1 MSEKQEHR
9 PVHRAFTVL
18 FVLLITFVP
27 VGVAYSAMQYSL
39 VVPTSGTITSSGGN
53 GNGGT
58 ITSVSTDFEDGDATA
73 GGKIWVETTPPPS
86 YIDPS
91 SPNYISGLI
100 WGEVDIT
107 TSQAHSQQYSVKMFS
122 QNGGPEGRCR
132 LNVNLEATKTIY
144 MRIWFRIE
152 SWDGYIQ
159 LMRFWSEH
167 PDDRREFLNI
177 DPQTGEK
184 PGDYVATVQ
193 VYPGG
198 QVKLRIG
205 KHSNGG
211 AQGGQIE
218 INGNYNFQLNRWYC
232 AEFGY
237 YITPSSDGFA
247 RVWMDDQLVVQYNG
261 VTDKSDWCNWV
272 TQVRTGV
279 VLYQDRDGISPATIY
294 VDDYAIENT
303 RIGMS

>member
-1 MSEKQEHR
+1 MLAMSL
-9 PVHRAFTVL
+9 P
-18 FVLLITFVP
+18 I
-27 VGVAYSAMQYSL
+27 GIAYSALQY
-39 VVPTSGTITSSGGN
+39 TATIPSTGSISVENNNN
-53 GNGGT
+53 G
-58 ITSVSTDFEDGDATA
+58 SADLPFYADFDDGDATA
-73 GGKIWVETTPPPS
+73 GGRIWVETSPPPS
-86 YIDPS
+86 YVDPT
-91 SPNYISGLI
+91 SPNYIPGLI
-100 WGEVDIT
+100 WGDVEAT
-107 TSQAHSQQYSVKMFS
+107 ALQAHSGTWSVKMYS

-132 LNVNLEATKTIY
+132 LNVDFEATKTMY
-144 MRIWFRIE
+144 LRVWFRIE
-152 SWDGYIQ
+152 SWDSNSYIQ
-159 LMRFWSEH
+159 LMRFWSGH
-167 PDDRREFLNI
+167 PNDLRYFLEDDPRTNQ
-177 DPQTGEK
+177 P

-193 VYPGG
+193 IYPSG
-198 QVKLRIG
+198 QVKLRMG

-294 VDDYAIENT
+294 VDDYAIDNT
-303 RIGMS
+303 RS